1 MIRIS
6 MARGIY
12 SKLCSKNR
20 GQLANEPVRNRQW
33 MKSNFELN
41 VQGASKSST
50 SNDTLGGMLYRINIG
65 AVWGGTY
72 LQHRLYRTEINAD
85 HLPHS

>member
-1 MIRIS
+1 
-6 MARGIY
+6 MARGSY

-41 VQGASKSST
+41 VHGASKSST

-65 AVWGGTY
+65 ALWGGIY
-72 LQHRLYRTEINAD
+72 LQHWLYRAEINAD
-85 HLPHS
+85 NLSNS